1 MTTIEDII
9 TALDDYNVTQV
20 GQVGYSKP
28 TSNAI
33 TSETFEVMIEH
44 ADSSDIPSIHGDLQ
58 GLAGKK
64 ARARLVSS
72 WPISSELYLSR
83 FEVNIL
89 S

>member
-44 ADSSDIPSIHGDLQ
+44 ADSSDIPTIHTALQ
-58 GLAGKK
+58 GLSGNK

-72 WPISSELYLSR
+72 WPISNELYLSR
-83 FEVNIL
+83 FEVNIQ